1 MAMRKVIVSEFLTV
15 DGVMQAPGHTDEDRR
30 RGFEHGGWQM
40 GYIDEV
46 GGKAI
51 TEGIT
56 QSGGL
61 MLGRR
66 TYELFAAYWPSASAE
81 EPLAGI
87 MNSLPKFVASR
98 TLKEP
103 LEWENSTL
111 LKGDLVEEV
120 TKLKE
125 QSGGDLLV
133 IGSGDLV
140 QSLMQQDLVDQYQL
154 MIHPL
159 VLGSGMQ
166 LFREGSPKTAL
177 RLADTKTT
185 DTGVVFLTYEPT
197 GGNVEYR
204 P

>member
-1 MAMRKVIVSEFLTV
+1 MRKVIVSEFLTV
-15 DGVMQAPGHTDEDRR
+15 DGVMQAPGHSDEDRR
-30 RGFEHGGWQM
+30 GGFEHGGWQM

-51 TEGIT
+51 SEGIE
-56 QSGGL
+56 QSGGFL
-61 MLGRR
+61 LGRK
-66 TYELFAAYWPSASAE
+66 TYELFAAYWPTARAD
-81 EPLAGI
+81 EPLAGT
-87 MNSLPKFVASR
+87 MNSLPKYVASR

-111 LKGDLVEEV
+111 LKGDLVQDV

-140 QSLMQQDLVDQYQL
+140 QSLMQQGLVDQYQL
-154 MIHPL
+154 MVHPV
-159 VLGSGMQ
+159 VLGTGMR
-166 LFREGSPKTAL
+166 LFREGSPMTAL

-185 DTGVVFLTYEPT
+185 GTGVLFLTYQPT
-197 GGNVEYR
+197 GENVEYR

>member
-1 MAMRKVIVSEFLTV
+1 MRKVIVSEFLTV

-30 RGFEHGGWQM
+30 QGFEHGGWQM
-40 GYIDEV
+40 GFIDEV

-51 TEGIT
+51 SEGIE
-56 QSGGL
+56 QSGGFL
-61 MLGRR
+61 LGRK
-66 TYELFAAYWPSASAE
+66 TYELFAAYWPATTDPGAE
-81 EPLAGI
+81 QLARSI
-87 MNSLPKFVASR
+87 NSLPKFVASR

-125 QSGGDLLV
+125 GSGRDLLV

-140 QSLMQQDLVDQYQL
+140 QSLMQHDLVDEYQL
-154 MIHPL
+154 MVHPL
-159 VLGSGMQ
+159 VLGSGMR
-166 LFREGSPKTAL
+166 LFREGSPKIAL
-177 RLADTKTT
+177 RLAHTQTT
-185 DTGVVFLTYEPT
+185 PAGVVFLTYQPT
-197 GGNVEYR
+197 GGNVEHR